1 MKKYIHAATVIA
13 ALGLLA
19 SCSSATKVQQPK
31 PAPQA
36 ARASAPKTAEAPS
49 NIDNM
54 VYKERGEVVYVTG
67 RRSAWDQYN
76 SDDGTYFGPSP
87 GRYGLRYIKT
97 GAKTAK
103 INWSSSHSG
112 STEYLRFTTP
122 ASGYVY
128 REEADFRGEESVS
141 NKRVPFTLERR

>member
-36 ARASAPKTAEAPS
+36 VRASAPKTVEAPS

-67 RRSAWDQYN
+67 RRSAWDQYH

-87 GRYGLRYIKT
+87 GLYDLAYKKT
-97 GAKTAK
+97 GAKTAQ
-103 INWSSSHSG
+103 ISWARGHRESS
-112 STEYLRFTTP
+112 TYLRFTTP
-122 ASGYVY
+122 TSGYVY
-128 REEADFRGEESVS
+128 REEYISREGVSDS
-141 NKRVPFTLERR
+141 NKRIPFTLERR